1 MANIKI
7 TTDEQQ
13 RHEAQVLRSYGVNPQ
28 RATKEQR
35 EYAQEISR
43 RSAEIER
50 RIRSCQK

>member
-1 MANIKI
+1 MAYIKVK
-7 TTDEQQ
+7 TDTQQ
-13 RHEAQVLRSYGVNPQ
+13 RHEDRVLRSYGVNPQ

-50 RIRSCQK
+50 RIKR

>member
-1 MANIKI
+1 MANTIIK
-7 TTDEQQ
+7 TDAQQ
-13 RHEAQVLRSYGVNPQ
+13 RHENQVLRSYGINPQ

-50 RIRSCQK
+50 RMRSCQK